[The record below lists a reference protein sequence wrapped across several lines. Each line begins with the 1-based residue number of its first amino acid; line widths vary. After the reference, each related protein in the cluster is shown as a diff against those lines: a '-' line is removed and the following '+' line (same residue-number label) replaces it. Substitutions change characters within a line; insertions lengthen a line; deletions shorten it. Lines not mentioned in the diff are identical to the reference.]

1 MFNKT
6 MAGFLSFALACS
18 ASLSAQ
24 RLLVVTNVP
33 KEVDLQTA
41 QENTKQLVKSVF
53 GDRNVGFETGK
64 STPAYMTVLSMPARN
79 ENDALKLR
87 DAVIKGLLQ
96 FVEAQGKQG
105 MQKFFEE
112 KISLLPG
119 GAIIHPIETGNRHD
133 VVLYANLPQGHKDC
147 AYALYKAVAQD
158 CENFRNLESTWRP
171 FVILGSFPRLVNP
184 AGLEGNLKN
193 LFPQAANAKFELD
206 SLRILLEGEDG
217 SMKPLGQISLE
228 NDIAQDLYMTV
239 TWENASQWTK
249 LTHNGKATSDDL
261 LRFVLA
267 SPHGKPAVA
276 NRQPAQPRA
285 NKPAAAKPAQPAK
298 AAKAG
303 QPADADDEVKPAQ
316 ADDKKPA
323 VTAKGKHHKGTMH
336 RAAFGR
342 RNGRRVSLNGLN
354 RGQRLGA
361 FVRMKMMNK
370 AAKPVASRAAK
381 AAKPARANKCRSCK
395 GGSCKRYKKTSVT
408 MSFEPAE
415 ETSK

>member
-267 SPHGKPAVA
+267 SPTRKTSGCKSS
-276 NRQPAQPRA
+276 
-285 NKPAAAKPAQPAK
+285 
-298 AAKAG
+298 
-303 QPADADDEVKPAQ
+303 
-316 ADDKKPA
+316 
-323 VTAKGKHHKGTMH
+323 TCTTKGK
-336 RAAFGR
+336 
-342 RNGRRVSLNGLN
+342 
-354 RGQRLGA
+354 
-361 FVRMKMMNK
+361 
-370 AAKPVASRAAK
+370 
-381 AAKPARANKCRSCK
+381 
-395 GGSCKRYKKTSVT
+395 
-408 MSFEPAE
+408 
-415 ETSK
+415 